1 MGKSMLPVTVV
12 TPSYN
17 QADYLEQT
25 IRSVL
30 GQNYPDLEYIIVD
43 GGSND
48 GSVDII
54 RDYEQDLAW
63 WVSEPDSGQAEA
75 INKGLKCANGEIVAW
90 LNSDDLYAPGAIAQA
105 VAAMEQNPDLGMV
118 YGDALSFDQ
127 GGHPL
132 NELSFGDWDLKE
144 FVTFHIIC
152 QPAVFMRRS
161 VVEQAGFLNPD
172 YHFLLDHHLWLRIA
186 RIAGVQHVPQIWAFA
201 RHHRQAKNVAQAAE
215 FGREAY
221 RLLAW
226 MQTQPDLAVLLERN
240 HRSVWAAAHRFNA
253 RYLLDGGQAWPAL
266 KSYLRSLSL
275 HPSTALQEGHRILF
289 AALSLLGAG
298 WLGDL
303 YYRRKRSNIPDAVQ
317 DFCVENI
324 DNLYG

>member
-30 GQNYPDLEYIIVD
+30 GQNYPNLEYIIVD

-54 RDYEQDLAW
+54 RNYEQDLTW

-75 INKGLKCANGEIVAW
+75 INKGLKRANGEIVAW

-105 VAAMEQNPDLGMV
+105 VAAMEQNPGLGMV
-118 YGDALSFDQ
+118 YGNALTFDQ
-127 GGHPL
+127 DGHPL
-132 NELSFGDWDLKE
+132 NELTFGDWGLEE
-144 FVTFHIIC
+144 FVAFRIIC

-161 VVEQAGFLNPD
+161 IVEQAGYLNPD
-172 YHFLLDHHLWLRIA
+172 YHFLLDHHLWVRIA
-186 RIAGVQHVPQIWAFA
+186 RPTEVQHIPQIWAFA
-201 RHHRQAKNVAQAAE
+201 RHHRHAKNVAQAAG
-215 FGREAY
+215 FGQEAY

-226 MQTQPDLAVLLERN
+226 MESQPDLATLIERN
-240 HRSVWAAAHRFNA
+240 RRAVWAAAHRFNA
-253 RYLLDGGQAWPAL
+253 RYLLDGGRAWPAL
-266 KSYLRSLSL
+266 KAYLRSFKL
-275 HPSTALQEGHRILF
+275 HPPTALQEAHRILF
-289 AALSLLGAG
+289 AVLSLLGAG

-303 YYRRKRSNIPDAVQ
+303 YYRHKRSNIPDSVQ
-317 DFCVENI
+317 DFGVENI